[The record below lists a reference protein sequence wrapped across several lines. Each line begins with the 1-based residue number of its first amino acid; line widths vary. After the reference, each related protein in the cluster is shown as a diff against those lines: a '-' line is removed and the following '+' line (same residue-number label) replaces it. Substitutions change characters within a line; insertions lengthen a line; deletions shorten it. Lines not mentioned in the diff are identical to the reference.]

1 MKPLPMDR
9 EIEKEIRVASF
20 QIKTTL
26 TVLAALIF
34 AFASAV
40 NAAPPERVWVVY
52 KDGGKGAISRV
63 LRSANAEIHYE
74 MDNLNAY
81 VASMPSAA
89 VRGLSR
95 NPNIDYIEADVK
107 RYPLGETVPYG
118 ITAVQALEVSDAQ
131 AGNRTICII
140 DSGIDLGHPEFVNQP
155 NIDGTHDSGTGLW
168 STDENSHG
176 THVAGTIAAMA
187 NGEGVV
193 GVLPNG
199 NIGLHIIKVFGAS
212 GWAYSSGL
220 VAALD
225 ACERAG
231 ANVVSMS
238 LGGSFKSRSEDR
250 AFSESNSRGVLS
262 IAAAGNDGNTRK
274 SYPASY
280 SSVMSVAAVDEANVI
295 ASFSQQNDQVE
306 IAGPGVGVKSSVPR
320 GTGSEAN
327 VAVGAAFAD
336 GQAMEGSPNGTRSG
350 ALIDCGLGD
359 VNCAASGGGV
369 CLIARGD
376 ISFAD
381 KVLACENG
389 GGGAAVIYN
398 NADGALSGTLG
409 GVATNIPSIGVSQAD
424 GLALQ
429 GSVGQSATVTVG
441 SGDYAFFDGTSMAT
455 PHVSAVAGL
464 VWSQFVE
471 CTNDQIRAAMNA
483 TALDL
488 GAAGRDTAYGNGL
501 VQAKAAVD
509 YLSAGCDGSG
519 GGGGGGGGDTGGGGG
534 PEQCDL
540 LPVGASCSSN
550 DECCSGS
557 CKGKPGRQTC
567 K

>member
-1 MKPLPMDR
+1 
-9 EIEKEIRVASF
+9 
-20 QIKTTL
+20 
-26 TVLAALIF
+26 
-34 AFASAV
+34 
-40 NAAPPERVWVVY
+40 
-52 KDGGKGAISRV
+52 
-63 LRSANAEIHYE
+63 
-74 MDNLNAY
+74 
-81 VASMPSAA
+81 
-89 VRGLSR
+89 
-95 NPNIDYIEADVK
+95 
-107 RYPLGETVPYG
+107 
-118 ITAVQALEVSDAQ
+118 
-131 AGNRTICII
+131 
-140 DSGIDLGHPEFVNQP
+140 
-155 NIDGTHDSGTGLW
+155 
-168 STDENSHG
+168 
-176 THVAGTIAAMA
+176 
-187 NGEGVV
+187 
-193 GVLPNG
+193 
-199 NIGLHIIKVFGAS
+199 
-212 GWAYSSGL
+212 
-220 VAALD
+220 
-225 ACERAG
+225 
-231 ANVVSMS
+231 
-238 LGGSFKSRSEDR
+238 
-250 AFSESNSRGVLS
+250 
-262 IAAAGNDGNTRK
+262 
-274 SYPASY
+274 
-280 SSVMSVAAVDEANVI
+280 
-295 ASFSQQNDQVE
+295 
-306 IAGPGVGVKSSVPR
+306 
-320 GTGSEAN
+320 
-327 VAVGAAFAD
+327 
-336 GQAMEGSPNGTRSG
+336 
-350 ALIDCGLGD
+350 
-359 VNCAASGGGV
+359 
-369 CLIARGD
+369 LIARGD

-409 GVATNIPSIGVSQAD
+409 GVVTNIPSIGVSQAD